1 MVIPLESSIVRIYSN
16 KNKEK
21 PVGAGFLVFQK
32 HVLTCAHVVASAL
45 GIVKTTAEMPT
56 TEVSL
61 DFPRVAPGQLL
72 TAKVVFWRPVHPN
85 PSTLE
90 EFEEDIAALEL
101 GSPPPEAVRPS
112 RLVPSK
118 DLWGHPFRVFG
129 FPEGQTNGVWASGVL
144 RGGIASGWVQLE
156 DVKETGYR
164 LEKGFSGAPV
174 WDEELQGV
182 AGMAVA
188 AEMNRPGVKAAFI
201 IPTSMLVRVWPTL
214 GKRAILSRPFM
225 VEDLPNDFVPRPR
238 EFEQLIAHLLDEQRG
253 KPIAITAALRGA
265 GGYGKT
271 MLAKALCHDER
282 IRWAFDDGILWV
294 TLGEKPNV
302 LAGLTKLYAELTGQ
316 RLNFVDVEDA
326 AGTLAQAWG
335 ERDCLLVI
343 DDVWNE
349 AHLRPFLRG
358 GKRCARLVTTRDSST
373 LPPKTQKVEVDA
385 MQQGEAVALLG
396 FDLPTSNLEKAL
408 RQLGARLGEWPLLL
422 KLVNGAL
429 RNDVDNNQTLSDA
442 LAYVNKALDKRG
454 LTAFDARSS
463 VERNQAV
470 AKTLDVS
477 LELLSEDER
486 SRYGELAIFPEDVNI
501 PLVTL
506 EKLWGATGGLDD
518 FDTQELCKRLHQLSL
533 LLLFDRKAEYIR
545 LHDVVRKYLERGQS
559 EKLSTIHCQL
569 LDAYAQETWVDLP
582 AEEPYLWDYLAY
594 HLVEAGRKAELRR
607 LLFNFNWLQTK
618 LEATNVSALIVDY
631 AFLAHDADL
640 RLVESAIQLSAH
652 VLVQDKTQLASQ
664 LLGRLLSYKVPEIQ
678 VMLEQ
683 AKQWRAA
690 PWLRPLT
697 PSLMPPGGPLLRTV
711 TGHTGYVHA
720 VAMMPDSQHAI
731 SASPDN
737 ILKVWNLESG
747 EELYTLQGHTSW
759 VEAVA
764 VTSDGRRAISASSDT
779 TLKVW
784 DLESKTELC
793 TLRGHTWEVSAVAVT
808 SDGRRVISAS
818 SDTTLKVWDLES
830 GEELHTLRGHT
841 GWLNG
846 VAVTPDGRRVI
857 SASSDTT
864 LKVWDLESGEEL
876 HTLRGHSRWV
886 NGVAVTPDGW
896 RAISVSEDGTL
907 KVWNLESGEE
917 LYTLQGHTS
926 WVKAVAVMPNGQQA
940 ISASGDTT
948 LKVWDLRSGTE
959 LYALRGHGHIIYA
972 VAVMPDSQRAIFASE
987 DGTLKVWDLESG
999 KQLHSLHGH
1008 SSWVRVISVTPDSQ
1022 RAISASGDN
1031 TLKVWNLESGME
1043 VCTLQC
1049 HGWINAVALMPD
1061 GLRAIS
1067 TSDSGDNTLKV
1078 WDLESKTVLCTLQG
1092 HTDWINGLA
1101 VTLDGRRAISSSGDN
1116 TLKVWDLGSGKVIAS
1131 FSGDSA
1137 LNACAVASDGVTI
1150 VVGDALGK
1158 IYILRLEEVP

>member
-1 MVIPLESSIVRIYSN
+1 
-16 KNKEK
+16 
-21 PVGAGFLVFQK
+21 
-32 HVLTCAHVVASAL
+32 
-45 GIVKTTAEMPT
+45 
-56 TEVSL
+56 
-61 DFPRVAPGQLL
+61 
-72 TAKVVFWRPVHPN
+72 
-85 PSTLE
+85 
-90 EFEEDIAALEL
+90 
-101 GSPPPEAVRPS
+101 
-112 RLVPSK
+112 
-118 DLWGHPFRVFG
+118 
-129 FPEGQTNGVWASGVL
+129 
-144 RGGIASGWVQLE
+144 
-156 DVKETGYR
+156 VKETGYR
-164 LEKGFSGAPV
+164 LEEGFSGAPV
-174 WDEELQGV
+174 WDERLEGV

-188 AEMNRPGVKAAFI
+188 AEKKRTEAKAAFI
-201 IPTSMLVRVWPTL
+201 IPTSLLDRVWPTL
-214 GKRAILSRPFM
+214 GKRAILSRPFR
-225 VEDLPNDFVPRPR
+225 VEELPDHFVPRPR

-282 IRWAFDDGILWV
+282 IRWAFDDGIFWV

-358 GKRCARLVTTRDSST
+358 GERCARLVTTRDNST

-385 MQQGEAVALLG
+385 MQQGEAVILLS
-396 FDLPTSNLEKAL
+396 FDLPTSNLEEAL
-408 RQLGARLGEWPLLL
+408 RLLAARLGEWPLLL

-429 RNDVDNNQTLSDA
+429 RNDVDNNQTLPDA

-454 LTAFDARSS
+454 LTAFDARNP
-463 VERNQAV
+463 VERDQAV

-533 LLLFDRKAEYIR
+533 LLLFDRTAEYIR

-607 LLFNFNWLQTK
+607 LLFNFNWLQIK

-697 PSLMPPGGPLLRTV
+697 PSLMPPGGQLLRTV
-711 TGHTGYVHA
+711 IGHTGSVHA
-720 VAMMPDSQHAI
+720 VAAMPDGQRAI

-759 VEAVA
+759 IEAVA

-830 GEELHTLRGHT
+830 GEELLTLRGHT
-841 GWLNG
+841 GWVNG
-846 VAVTPDGRRVI
+846 VAVTSDGRRVI

-876 HTLRGHSRWV
+876 LTLRGHSRWV
-886 NGVAVTPDGW
+886 NGVSVTPDGQ
-896 RAISVSEDGTL
+896 RAISASEDRTL

-917 LYTLQGHTS
+917 LYTLQGHS
-926 WVKAVAVMPNGQQA
+926 RWVKAVAVTSDGRRA
-940 ISASGDTT
+940 ISASGDKT
-948 LKVWDLRSGTE
+948 LKVWDLENGTE
-959 LYALRGHGHIIYA
+959 LYTLCGHAHRIFA
-972 VAVMPDSQRAIFASE
+972 VAVTPDGWRAISASEDGTLKVWNLESRTETFIRQGHTNWVEVVAVTPDGQRAISASSDKTLKVWNLESGEELRSLHGHTDWVCAVAMTLDGQRAISVSVDKTLKVWDLKSGKVLRTLRDMIVQTKAVAVIPDSQRAIFASE

-999 KQLHSLHGH
+999 KQLHSLRGH
-1008 SSWVRVISVTPDSQ
+1008 TDWVRVVAVTPDSR

-1031 TLKVWNLESGME
+1031 TLKVWDLRSGTE

-1049 HGWINAVALMPD
+1049 HGWVNAVALMPD
-1061 GLRAIS
+1061 GRRAIS

-1078 WDLESKTVLCTLQG
+1078 WDLESKTELCTLQG
-1092 HTDWINGLA
+1092 HTDWINGLV

-1116 TLKVWDLGSGKVIAS
+1116 TLKVWDLGSGKAIAS
-1131 FSGDSA
+1131 FTGDSA

-1150 VVGDALGK
+1150 VAGDALGK